1 MTLLPDHEMRLE
13 LYNMGL
19 SDKEIAEKVF
29 VTQSAISG
37 WRRKNG
43 LKTNNPRPIVTRKV
57 EEKMLFLYKSGLSD
71 REIGNCVSLSK
82 PTVQRWRQKNE
93 LKPNFEPGYPKRRV

>member
-1 MTLLPDHEMRLE
+1 MRLE

-29 VTQSAISG
+29 LTQSAISG
-37 WRRKNG
+37 WRRKNN
-43 LKTNNPRPIVTRKV
+43 LKTNHPRPVVTQEI
-57 EEKMLFLYKSGLSD
+57 EEKMLLLYKSGLSD

-82 PTVQRWRQKNE
+82 PTVQRWRQKNN
-93 LKPNFEPGYPKRRV
+93 LNPNFKSGYPKRRG

>member
-1 MTLLPDHEMRLE
+1 MIQDHEMRLE

-29 VTQSAISG
+29 LTQSAISG

-43 LKTNNPRPIVTRKV
+43 LKTNNPRPVITQKI

>member
-1 MTLLPDHEMRLE
+1 MRLE

-29 VTQSAISG
+29 LTQSAISG
-37 WRRKNG
+37 WRRKNN
-43 LKTNNPRPIVTRKV
+43 LKTNHPRPVITQKI

-82 PTVQRWRQKNE
+82 PTVQRWRQKNN
-93 LKPNFEPGYPKRRV
+93 LRPNFEPGFPKRRG

>member
-1 MTLLPDHEMRLE
+1 MRLE

-19 SDKEIAEKVF
+19 SDKKIAEKVF
-29 VTQSAISG
+29 LTQSAISG
-37 WRRKNG
+37 WRRKNN
-43 LKTNNPRPIVTRKV
+43 LKTNHPRPVITQKI

-82 PTVQRWRQKNE
+82 PTVQRWRQKNN
-93 LKPNFEPGYPKRRV
+93 LRPNFEPGYPKRRV

>member
-1 MTLLPDHEMRLE
+1 MRLE

-29 VTQSAISG
+29 LTQSAISG
-37 WRRKNG
+37 WRRKNN
-43 LKTNNPRPIVTRKV
+43 LKTNHPRPVITQKI

>member
-1 MTLLPDHEMRLE
+1 MRLE

-82 PTVQRWRQKNE
+82 PTVQRWRQRNE

>member
-29 VTQSAISG
+29 LTQSAISG
-37 WRRKNG
+37 WRRKNN
-43 LKTNNPRPIVTRKV
+43 LKTNHPRPVITQKI

-82 PTVQRWRQKNE
+82 PTVQRWRQRNE

>member
-1 MTLLPDHEMRLE
+1 MRLE

-19 SDKEIAEKVF
+19 SDKKIAEKVF
-29 VTQSAISG
+29 LTQSAISG
-37 WRRKNG
+37 RRRKNN
-43 LKTNNPRPIVTRKV
+43 LKTNHPRPVITQKI

-82 PTVQRWRQKNE
+82 PTVQRWRQKNN
-93 LKPNFEPGYPKRRV
+93 LRPNFEPGYPKRRV

>member
-43 LKTNNPRPIVTRKV
+43 LKTNNPRPIVTRKT

-82 PTVQRWRQKNE
+82 PTVQRWRQKNN
-93 LKPNFEPGYPKRRV
+93 LNPNFKSGYPKRRG

>member
-1 MTLLPDHEMRLE
+1 MRLE

-29 VTQSAISG
+29 LTQSAISG
-37 WRRKNG
+37 WRRKNN
-43 LKTNNPRPIVTRKV
+43 LKTNHPRPVITQKI

-71 REIGNCVSLSK
+71 REIGDCVSLSK
-82 PTVQRWRQKNE
+82 PTVQRWRQRNE
-93 LKPNFEPGYPKRRV
+93 LKPNFEPGYPKRRG